1 MKKAYNSKRK
11 YCIFLGLLSICL
23 IFLNTA
29 CGLDELD
36 AVLDDPFSTEEA
48 PPNIEAEYEKRHFS
62 FTTKTL
68 DNANDF
74 GKSYIY
80 YKIYNNVST
89 MNSEVGVI
97 DGMINDTVRKY
108 NSALTLLDNYSYKE
122 LYCASSYG
130 NVSNAEQ
137 FVLSNNAQHTV
148 RIRLTNYDE
157 TVDDYS
163 AKIIV
168 DGTERGIP
176 FRFNYKSFDFG
187 RNNPSYD
194 EKPVKAE
201 TDERNSDTRNFSDPT
216 ADGVDANYYVVLYG
230 LFSMPTD
237 TFEKTIY
244 SPVHYLGAV
253 KIDSNELNN

>member
-1 MKKAYNSKRK
+1 M
-11 YCIFLGLLSICL
+11 
-23 IFLNTA
+23 
-29 CGLDELD
+29 LD

-97 DGMINDTVRKY
+97 EGMINDAIRKY

-130 NVSNAEQ
+130 NVSNAQ
-137 FVLSNNAQHTV
+137 PFVLENAVHSV

-157 TVDDYS
+157 AVEDFS

-168 DGTERGIP
+168 VRSNGSEEKSIP
-176 FRFNYKSFDFG
+176 FRFNCKSFDFG
-187 RNNPSYD
+187 RSNSYD

-201 TDERNSDTRNFSDPT
+201 TDERNSDTRNFSDPST
-216 ADGVDANYYVVLYG
+216 TGVEENIYYVVLYG

>member
-23 IFLNTA
+23 IFFNTA
-29 CGLDELD
+29 CGLDVLD
-36 AVLDDPFSTEEA
+36 AVLDDPFSTEEN
-48 PPNIEAEYEKRHFS
+48 PNIDTEDNVKRVFS

-68 DNANDF
+68 PEANDF

-97 DGMINDTVRKY
+97 DGMINDAIRKY
-108 NSALTLLDNYSYKE
+108 NSALTLLDNYSYQE
-122 LYCASSYG
+122 LYCASSYE

-137 FVLSNNAQHTV
+137 FVLSNAVHSV
-148 RIRLTNYDE
+148 SIRLTNYFEEAVADN
-157 TVDDYS
+157 S

-187 RNNPSYD
+187 RTNPSYD

-253 KIDSNELNN
+253 KIDSSVQNN